1 MAAPAREAGSPA
13 EFAPDPAGVAGVQRL
28 CQLSTLLQVVARE
41 DEDDAG
47 PPRDAAGLVIPESI
61 CKAILVEL
69 LEALVPVHAHRK
81 RHRYVRPWTVAITA
95 AGRVELGGGKG
106 FEDSRL
112 SANSSAESMQSF
124 VDGAHDRWY
133 WTPERLMGSEKDGAE
148 VDIWAVGAIFSEMLL
163 GSPIFYGFDPANQL
177 FTMFKTLGFPS
188 RAQLS
193 YLGNGYD
200 QLVLPAKTMPATL
213 RDKLPCL
220 GDDAHD
226 LLVRLLDW
234 CPNSRISASAALQHP
249 YLAPRAMPQR
259 EARASIVQFLIN
271 KASDLS
277 GISQEIS
284 RFSDDADHHD
294 DDHHHDAAAAGA
306 GFSRGR
312 HDNMHSSG
320 NLRSSDRQAH
330 PETEELS
337 AACNVYSKLDAPL
350 SLDLPLSSSGAGQ
363 GRTCPKPSRKPL
375 AVLALSKGTV
385 VPDSPQEGQGSAWT
399 PKSYGGAERGDA
411 ACGAVRS
418 TAAPQALYLS
428 QRRSSDVVETARGHG
443 TPLCHGAL
451 CGDENCGGNAQKE
464 AEEQLLSP
472 AVIRKSGFN

>member
-1 MAAPAREAGSPA
+1 MAAPDREAGSPA
-13 EFAPDPAGVAGVQRL
+13 ELAGDPAGGAGVQRL

-61 CKAILVEL
+61 CKAILVEV
-69 LEALVPVHAHRK
+69 LEALAPVHAHRK

-148 VDIWAVGAIFSEMLL
+148 VDIWAVGAIFAEMLL

-284 RFSDDADHHD
+284 RLSDED
-294 DDHHHDAAAAGA
+294 DAAAAGA
-306 GFSRGR
+306 GYSRGR
-312 HDNMHSSG
+312 HDSMHSSG

-330 PETEELS
+330 AETEYLS
-337 AACNVYSKLDAPL
+337 AACSVYSKLDAPL
-350 SLDLPLSSSGAGQ
+350 GLHLPLSSSAAGAGQ
-363 GRTCPKPSRKPL
+363 GGTCPKQSRKPL

-385 VPDSPQEGQGSAWT
+385 VPDSPQEGEGFAWT
-399 PKSYGGAERGDA
+399 PMSYGRAERGDS
-411 ACGAVRS
+411 ACGTVRG
-418 TAAPQALYLS
+418 TAAPRALSLS

-443 TPLCHGAL
+443 APLFHAAL
-451 CGDENCGGNAQKE
+451 CGDENSGGSAQKE

-472 AVIRKSGFN
+472 AVIRKSGFNCLR